1 LTLVARLWACSPVAD
16 RDNSVSLPTMFRK
29 NQARAAHS
37 PLGAM
42 GPRPGLGYFLLDGY
56 LSRSRRE

>member
-1 LTLVARLWACSPVAD
+1 
-16 RDNSVSLPTMFRK
+16 
-29 NQARAAHS
+29 
-37 PLGAM
+37 LGAM